1 MLNCIISGER
11 RSFAMIENE
20 KFERHLRENNLS
32 ENTISSYM
40 FAIKQYGQQ
49 YDDITQKKLR
59 EYKVWLI
66 ENYKPKTVNLRLRA
80 LNCYLESI
88 GKEKWKLPFVRV
100 QQKSYLENVISEA
113 DYEYFKSCLKKDDEM
128 FWYFVIRFL
137 AATGARVSELIQI
150 KAEHVKL
157 GHLDL
162 YSKGGKLRRIYI
174 PKELQNEALSWLV
187 EKQQE
192 SGFIFL
198 NKYGER
204 ITTRGISGQL
214 KKLAVR
220 YNINPAVVYPHSF
233 RHRFAKSFLERCNDI
248 AFLADLMGHESI
260 ETTRIYLRKT
270 ATEQR
275 EIVDTIVNW

>member
-1 MLNCIISGER
+1 
-11 RSFAMIENE
+11 MIDNN
-20 KFERHLRENNLS
+20 KFERHLRETNLS

-40 FAIKQYGQQ
+40 FAIKQFSEQ
-49 YDDITQKKLR
+49 YDEVTSKNLR

-66 ENYKPKTVNLRLRA
+66 ESYKPKTVNLRLRA
-80 LNCYLESI
+80 INCYLESV
-88 GKEKWKLPFVRV
+88 GKEKWKMSFVRV
-100 QQKSYLENVISEA
+100 QQKAFLENVISEA
-113 DYEYFKSCLKKDDEM
+113 DYEYFKTSLKKDDEM

-150 KAEHVKL
+150 KVEHIKL

-174 PKELQNEALSWLV
+174 PQSLKEEALSWLA

-214 KKLAVR
+214 KKLAVK
-220 YNINPAVVYPHSF
+220 YGIDPAVVYPHSF
-233 RHRFAKSFLERCNDI
+233 RHRFAKSFLERCSDI

-275 EIVDTIVNW
+275 EIVDKIIDW

>member
-1 MLNCIISGER
+1 
-11 RSFAMIENE
+11 MIEE
-20 KFERHLRENNLS
+20 FERYLRGTNLS
-32 ENTISSYM
+32 ENTISSYL
-40 FAIKQYGQQ
+40 FFFLQYSSQHDG
-49 YDDITQKKLR
+49 ITKKNLR
-59 EYKVWLI
+59 AYKVWLI
-66 ENYKPKTVNLRLRA
+66 ENYKPQTVNLRLRA
-80 LNCYLESI
+80 INCYLESI
-88 GKEKWKLPFVRV
+88 GKDGWKMPFVRV
-100 QQKSYLENVISEA
+100 QQKAFLENVISEA
-113 DYEYFKSCLKKDDEM
+113 DYEYFKTCLKSDGEL

-150 KAEHVKL
+150 KVEHIKL

-174 PKELQNEALSWLV
+174 PKALQNEVLSWLND
-187 EKQQE
+187 KHQE

-198 NKYGER
+198 NKYGDR

-220 YNINPAVVYPHSF
+220 YGIDPVVVYPHSF
-233 RHRFAKSFLERCNDI
+233 RHRFAKSFLERCSDI

-270 ATEQR
+270 STEQR
-275 EIVDTIVNW
+275 AIVDDVIDW